1 MVGQIV
7 RKVVRG
13 GAAAALVLLASAV
26 TAPSRAE
33 ASCGDYV
40 TVAGQ
45 QGQPAHTGMMNHD
58 TTGTH
63 DPAKPRCHGPSCS
76 NGSFPPAAP
85 APRIVVV
92 VEHWALPNGLTL
104 CQSPVT
110 SSLLAET
117 REAPCDGFGSSILRP
132 PR

>member
-1 MVGQIV
+1 MVRQFV
-7 RKVVRG
+7 RNVLRG
-13 GAAAALVLLASAV
+13 GVAAAFVLLASV
-26 TAPSRAE
+26 VLTPSWAE

-40 TVAGQ
+40 TIGGQ
-45 QGQPAHTGMMNHD
+45 HGQLARSSAVDNHMPES
-58 TTGTH
+58 H

-85 APRIVVV
+85 APRIVVL
-92 VEHWALPNGLTL
+92 VEHWALPIGATH
-104 CQSPVT
+104 CQSPIT